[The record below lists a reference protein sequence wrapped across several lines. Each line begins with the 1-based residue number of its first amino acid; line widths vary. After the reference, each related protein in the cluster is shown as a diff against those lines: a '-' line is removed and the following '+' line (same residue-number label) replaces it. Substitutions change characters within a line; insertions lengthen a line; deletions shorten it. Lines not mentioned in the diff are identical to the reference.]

1 MVDEDGRKYTDYSM
15 KLIRKETA
23 KAKDG
28 MRAIITACGAVNP
41 QGQPDKVLEGR
52 VILVPDITF
61 NGPNREPQSSY
72 LVHTVRYQDLFCS
85 CGRFQNNKFP
95 CSHTCCLIL
104 KAGRNIFDYMGQF
117 WDCYSFQS
125 AYNYG
130 LRMTG
135 TFDGN
140 GKEIGYLATI
150 RTIVLDEVRAEFFH
164 DQITAPPLRRKLGR
178 KQTVRFEAGSKA
190 VQRAMIVRSKEQNG
204 GHRHHRCA
212 RCGQLKH
219 HKDNRKCIQEHQR
232 RQNALIGLARVEVIG
247 PERMGDSL

>member
-130 LRMTG
+130 LRITG

-164 DQITAPPLRRKLGR
+164 DQITAPPLEP
-178 KQTVRFEAGSKA
+178 VRPYTCPFFLYRGGIPFTAPFLYAPYRGGKGH
-190 VQRAMIVRSKEQNG
+190 VRGLPPLYRAF
-204 GHRHHRCA
+204 GHF
-212 RCGQLKH
+212 L
-219 HKDNRKCIQEHQR
+219 
-232 RQNALIGLARVEVIG
+232 
-247 PERMGDSL
+247 